1 MADDENNQGLGA
13 GATTTRR
20 VTFDTTTAAGAPA
33 DVASSAAPTSPMT
46 SPEPAEEPGAGGG
59 ASATPTP
66 TDANLP
72 ETQEEWHAEE
82 APSSLSKETDPPVD
96 PFDEV
101 SSPEFVMH
109 DGQVL
114 DPNVE
119 TKVWV
124 IKTNSDKELLATYV
138 GWRVRILDPFDVPQ
152 ARRYDLTERRQVVAM
167 FPQNESRV
175 VRDCWPTNIN
185 RIMEKPWHGDIT
197 FYESH
202 EKGDPFRPFG
212 TWTATWIS
220 ATTTWTTAWVWVD
233 LIVFKTFWRK
243 WQLWW
248 GRWTLNTPI
257 RWTCSFGAAKQCS
270 AADDD

>member
-1 MADDENNQGLGA
+1 
-13 GATTTRR
+13 
-20 VTFDTTTAAGAPA
+20 
-33 DVASSAAPTSPMT
+33 MT
-46 SPEPAEEPGAGGG
+46 SPEPAEEPAAGGG

-101 SSPEFVMH
+101 GSPEFVMH
-109 DGQVL
+109 DGQAL

-138 GWRVRILDPFDVPQ
+138 GWRIRILDPFDVPQ
-152 ARRYDLTERRQVVAM
+152 ARRYDLTERRQVVAK

-212 TWTATWIS
+212 TWLDAQPRGYPRPPPGLGLVRLHRLQDLP
-220 ATTTWTTAWVWVD
+220 AQVAALVGALDTTHTNTVD
-233 LIVFKTFWRK
+233 MQLPRSKTVR
-243 WQLWW
+243 
-248 GRWTLNTPI
+248 R
-257 RWTCSFGAAKQCS
+257 S
-270 AADDD
+270 